1 MHERIQKI
9 NEKISNYES
18 KINKGELKEYRN
30 YGNVKINT
38 LKKEEK
44 PQGQNKMSQ
53 NKMRYILNEKENA
66 SKEIFYEK
74 AEGKNQEAVNRKLGY
89 FQEKY
94 SQTDIK
100 RPAKEPLKE
109 PIKNKPK
116 I

>member
-18 KINKGELKEYRN
+18 KINKGELKEFRN
-30 YGNVKINT
+30 YGNAKINT
-38 LKKEEK
+38 PKKEEN
-44 PQGQNKMSQ
+44 PQGQNKMSQNKMSQ

-100 RPAKEPLKE
+100 GPAKEPLK
-109 PIKNKPK
+109 
-116 I
+116 